1 MKKVLVVYHSGYGHT
16 AFAAQ
21 KVAEGVK
28 KNELVEVELL
38 EVGKGPTNFDLFKAA
53 DAIIFG
59 SPTYMGNVSAGF
71 KTFMDESSGLWLKRE
86 WEHKLAAGFTVSGS
100 PSGDK
105 LATLQALATFAF
117 QHGMIWAGYSRLPEF
132 YSGVPVDESRN
143 RLGSFTGLMMQAAQ
157 VAPEEAFLK
166 GDIASA
172 IDFGEQIANVLT
184 KKLK

>member
-1 MKKVLVVYHSGYGHT
+1 MKKVLIVYHSGYGHT

-38 EVGKGPTNFDLFKAA
+38 EVGKTPTNLDLIKAA

-59 SPTYMGNVSAGF
+59 APTYMGTVSAGF
-71 KTFMDESSGLWLKRE
+71 KTFMDESSAAWMKRE
-86 WEHKLAAGFTVSGS
+86 WEYKLAAGFTTSGS

-105 LATLQALATFAF
+105 LATLQTISTFAF
-117 QHGMIWAGYSRLPEF
+117 QHGMIWVGYNRLPEV
-132 YSGVPVDESRN
+132 YSGVPYEEARN
-143 RLGSFTGLMMQAAQ
+143 RLGSFTGLMLQAAQ
-157 VAPEEAFLK
+157 VAPEESFVK

-172 IDFGEQIANVLT
+172 IEFGEQIANVLT
-184 KKLK
+184 QKFK